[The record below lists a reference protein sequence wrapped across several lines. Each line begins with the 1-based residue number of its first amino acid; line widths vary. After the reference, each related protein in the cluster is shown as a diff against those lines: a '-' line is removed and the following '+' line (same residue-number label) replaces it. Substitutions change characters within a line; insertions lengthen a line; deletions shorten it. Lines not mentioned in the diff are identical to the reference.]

1 MEEIAVVSIFPRNL
15 ASGGINFPC
24 IVESMSESRE
34 IPLLL
39 HNEDNGSVAIFEEGI
54 VPFPVRRAFA
64 VFAKAGQLRGDHAH
78 KTCTQMLVALQGS
91 IEVTMDDG
99 YKTMS
104 SLLSPLSH
112 GLVIPPMTWAIQK
125 YLTDDATLLVVCDK
139 LFDEDDYIR
148 DRGNFL
154 SVIGLDVNEPA
165 REGE

>member
-1 MEEIAVVSIFPRNL
+1 MEKIAVVSIFPRNL

-34 IPLLL
+34 IPLLI
-39 HNEDNGSVAIFEEGI
+39 HNEDNGSVAIFEEGR

-64 VFAKAGQLRGDHAH
+64 VFAKAGQLRG
-78 KTCTQMLVALQGS
+78 S

-99 YKTMS
+99 YKTVS

-165 REGE
+165 RERE